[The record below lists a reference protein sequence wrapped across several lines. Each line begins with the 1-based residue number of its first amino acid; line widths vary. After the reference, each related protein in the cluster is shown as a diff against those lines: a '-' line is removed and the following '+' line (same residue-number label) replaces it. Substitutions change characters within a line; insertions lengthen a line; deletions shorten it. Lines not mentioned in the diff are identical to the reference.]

1 MFRRSGHRFADK
13 NMRQCKNCTM
23 PRLKRANDLRRIAY
37 ELLEHGPMGE
47 WRSRVVSRVIIL
59 FIVVNLVAAALETV
73 PVLEAQYGR
82 WFTAI
87 EWISLVLFSGE
98 YLTRVWI
105 AVEHAPDRHLSHAR
119 ARLKFVTSAAGIVDL
134 LAVLPVWFGIVFS
147 TDLRFLMVFRI
158 VRFLKLTRYSPAMR
172 SLIEALYNE
181 RRALF
186 GCFVILIGTTL
197 VTATMMYLAE
207 RHAQPDKLGTVPDA
221 MWWAIVTLGTI
232 GYGDVVPV
240 TAAGKL
246 IAAVTIFCGLVMV
259 ALPVG
264 IIATAFSE
272 MIHRRDFVVTWTM
285 VAKVPLFAELEAGD
299 IADIMQLLR
308 AQTVEPGALIARR
321 GDPAH
326 SMYFIAAGEVAIA
339 LKDSTVRLGA
349 GHFFGEVAV
358 LRRARR
364 SATATALT
372 RVNLLVLEGHDLHTL
387 MEREPRV
394 AARMREMIKQRLGRE
409 LVSERGDIVTE
420 EIEEGEAEN
429 AP

>member
-1 MFRRSGHRFADK
+1 MS
-13 NMRQCKNCTM
+13 
-23 PRLKRANDLRRIAY
+23 RLKRATDLRRRAY
-37 ELLEHGPMGE
+37 ELLDHGPMGE
-47 WRSRVVSRVIIL
+47 RRSRIVSRLIIL
-59 FIVVNLVAAALETV
+59 LIVINLVSAALETV
-73 PVLEAQYGR
+73 PALEAQYGR

-87 EWISLVLFSGE
+87 EWISLVLFSLE
-98 YLTRVWI
+98 YAVRVWV
-105 AVEHAPDRHLSHAR
+105 AVEHAPDRHLPHMRVRLRFAR
-119 ARLKFVTSAAGIVDL
+119 SAAGIVDL
-134 LAVLPVWFGIVFS
+134 LAVLPFWLGLFIS
-147 TDLRFLMVFRI
+147 TDLRFLLVFRI
-158 VRFLKLTRYSPAMR
+158 VRFLKLARYSPAMR
-172 SLIEALYNE
+172 SLIDVLYNE

-186 GCFVILIGTTL
+186 GCVVILIGTTL

-207 RHAQPDKLGTVPDA
+207 RHVQPDKLGTVPDA

-240 TAAGKL
+240 TAAGKA

-272 MIHRRDFVVTWTM
+272 MIHRRDFVVTWSM
-285 VAKVPLFAELEAGD
+285 IAKVPLFAELEAGD
-299 IADIMQLLR
+299 IADIMKLLR
-308 AQTVEPGALIARR
+308 AQTVEPGAVIARR

-339 LKDSTVRLGA
+339 LKDSIVRLGA

-372 RVNLLVLEGHDLHTL
+372 RANLLVLDSHDLHAL
-387 MEREPRV
+387 MTREPRV
-394 AARMREMIKQRLGRE
+394 AARIREMIKQRVGRE

-420 EIEEGEAEN
+420 EIEEGEAESP
-429 AP
+429 A